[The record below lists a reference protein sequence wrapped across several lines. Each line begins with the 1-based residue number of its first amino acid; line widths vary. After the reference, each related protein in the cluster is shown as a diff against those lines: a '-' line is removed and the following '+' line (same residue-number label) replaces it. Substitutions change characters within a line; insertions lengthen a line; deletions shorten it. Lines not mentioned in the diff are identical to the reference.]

1 MRCGDELAGRYVAKE
16 VIGVGRGGE
25 VWLAH
30 DTVVGQDV
38 VLKPERIEGDRET
51 ALRPL
56 GEARA
61 LAKFRGHPHVVTL
74 FDVVIEAPEEDAAAT
89 YWFVM
94 EHVPGG
100 GLDGKPPLPP
110 RQAARVGAQLADAL
124 AALREAGVV
133 HCDVKPANIGLTRN
147 GTAKLLDFGAAYR
160 IGGAETI
167 TANGPYSFTPDYA
180 APELVRGNVP
190 LPASDVF
197 CLAATLHALVTGAPP
212 RADVTEPAG
221 GPGAGRAGGE
231 DGARL
236 AYWKAGQGVVEIDAE
251 AVGPLYPVLSAML
264 RHNPRERPEAAEARQ
279 LLTAVAEPGRHGG
292 RRRRGRRWLLP
303 ATALALCTALALTL
317 LALLGD
323 GDNRRD
329 DGGTGNAGPGSA
341 QRQLPGESVQGAAR
355 SLIGDPHT
363 ADVCALAVPAAF
375 DRFGDSRVDVD
386 YGNFDRCDVLVH
398 PDGENRIDVS
408 FQLRGGSPPETSAPV
423 RTIGNI
429 AVREEPSTRNKC
441 GLLLSHGERG
451 EAGDVIRIRVEVGE
465 GTVTGGAAT
474 LCTVADTAT
483 RSAAE
488 VLNRGPLPRRSPA
501 YPADSL
507 AWADACALLDAKAL
521 SAVPGVS
528 ADAPEAGVANWS
540 CTWFSDVDDLE
551 AEIAFFRDQ
560 PKSARDGD
568 PVRLSGHD
576 AVVVPEGND
585 DGTCTV
591 FVLHREYSGHDA
603 ETAAEMLRLHVGG
616 RPPVADLCD
625 MVTDLAASA
634 AAKLPAL

>member
-1 MRCGDELAGRYVAKE
+1 MRPGDELAGRYVAKE
-16 VIGVGRGGE
+16 VLGVGRGGE

-38 VLKPERIEGDRET
+38 ALKPERIEGGRET
-51 ALRPL
+51 ALRLL

-74 FDVVIEAPEEDAAAT
+74 FDVVTEAPEEDAATT

-100 GLDGKPPLPP
+100 GLDGKPPMSP
-110 RQAARVGAQLADAL
+110 RQSARIGAQLADAL
-124 AALREAGVV
+124 AALHEAGVV
-133 HCDVKPANIGLTRN
+133 HCDVKPANIGLTRH

-167 TANGPYSFTPDYA
+167 TVNGPYSFTPDYA
-180 APELVRGNVP
+180 APELARGNVP
-190 LPASDVF
+190 RPASDVF

-212 RADVTEPAG
+212 RGDAAGRAG
-221 GPGAGRAGGE
+221 GPGADRPGGE

-236 AYWKAGQGVVEIDAE
+236 AYWKAEQGVVEIDAD
-251 AVGPLYPVLSAML
+251 AVGPLHPVLSAML
-264 RHNPRERPEAAEARQ
+264 RRDPRERPEAAEARQ

-292 RRRRGRRWLLP
+292 RGRRGGRRLL
-303 ATALALCTALALTL
+303 AAALGLCTALALTL
-317 LALLGD
+317 FALFGD
-323 GDNRRD
+323 KGNRGD
-329 DGGTGNAGPGSA
+329 DGGEGSAGPGSA
-341 QRQLPGESVQGAAR
+341 QRQLPGESVHGAAR

-363 ADVCALAVPAAF
+363 ADVCALADPVAF
-375 DRFGDSRVDVD
+375 DRFGESRVDVD

-398 PDGENRIDVS
+398 TDGENRIDVS
-408 FQLRGGSPPETSAPV
+408 FQLRDGSPPEASEPA

-429 AVREEPSTRNKC
+429 AVREEPPAEDEC
-441 GLLLSHGERG
+441 GLLLSHGERS
-451 EAGDVIRIRVEVGE
+451 EAGDVVRIRVDGGK
-465 GTVTGGAAT
+465 GTVTGGTAT
-474 LCTVADTAT
+474 LCTVAE
-483 RSAAE
+483 AAARNAAD
-488 VLNRGPLPRRSPA
+488 VLNRGPLPRRAPT
-501 YPADSL
+501 YPAESL
-507 AWADACALLDAKAL
+507 AWADACRLLDAEAL
-521 SAVPGVS
+521 SAVPGIS
-528 ADAPEAGVANWS
+528 ADAHEAGVANWS
-540 CTWFSDVDDLE
+540 CSWFSDVDDLK

-568 PVRLSGHD
+568 PVRLGGHD

-591 FVLHREYSGHDA
+591 FVVHREYGGHDA

-616 RPPVADLCD
+616 RRPVADLCG
-625 MVTDLAASA
+625 MATDLAASA
-634 AAKLPAL
+634 AAKLPPAL